1 MSDETKNKREASIS
15 YRPPQEL
22 RDEFH
27 RRVQLSGLSLSC
39 FITSAVFGQEAVRS
53 RRKPP
58 IERRDL
64 VLLLAKCAAIH
75 DQLSRFDTEVAD
87 SADIQTI
94 LGEARLELAELRAAC
109 FKALG
114 RTP

>member
-1 MSDETKNKREASIS
+1 MSDETKNKREAPIS

-27 RRVQLSGLSLSC
+27 RRADQSGLSLSG
-39 FITSAVFGQEAVRS
+39 FITAAVFGQGAVRS

-58 IERRDL
+58 VEKRDL

-75 DQLSRFDTEVAD
+75 DQLSRFDAAGMD
-87 SADIQTI
+87 SAEIHAV
-94 LGEARLELAELRAAC
+94 LGDAHRELAELRAAC